1 VAVNYRHAFHAG
13 NFADVVKHAVLVALL
28 EALKQ
33 KDAPYS
39 YFETHAGA
47 GRYDL
52 RGSEASRTGEHRDG
66 VSRLLAAARVP
77 AALEPYVGLVR
88 ALNPDGGDALSIYP
102 GSPLIAATLSRA
114 DDRLVLCELQEAEAA
129 ELKLLFQGDPRVSI
143 HRRDGYEA
151 LRALMPPTPKRGL
164 VLVDPPFEAQEQ
176 EFKTISRT
184 LKVAF
189 ERWRNGVYAVWYPIK
204 LRQHVAPFHRFLR
217 ECGMPKVLVAE
228 LLVQPDNS
236 ALRLNGCGLAIVN
249 APYRL
254 DETLGRLLGALAP
267 ILAQDR
273 KAGSHRVEWLVR
285 E

>member
-1 VAVNYRHAFHAG
+1 MNYRHAFHAG

-28 EALKQ
+28 DALKQ

-52 RGSEASRTGEHRDG
+52 RGSEAQRTGEHRDG
-66 VSRLLAAARVP
+66 VSRLLAAPRLPV
-77 AALEPYVGLVR
+77 ALEPYVGFVR
-88 ALNPDGGDALSIYP
+88 ALNPGGTADGLSVYP

-129 ELKLLFQGDPRVSI
+129 ELKLLFQGDGRVSI

-151 LRALMPPTPKRGL
+151 LKALMPPTPKRGV
-164 VLVDPPFEAQEQ
+164 VLVDPPFEAQER
-176 EFKTISRT
+176 EFKTVAGA

-189 ERWRNGVYAVWYPIK
+189 PRWRNGVYAVWYPIK

-249 APYRL
+249 APYRI
-254 DETLGRLLGALAP
+254 DETIRGLLDALVP
-267 ILAQDR
+267 ILAR
-273 KAGSHRVEWLVR
+273 AGGSSRVEWLVR
-285 E
+285 D